1 MNFDDQLIRNRMRDD
16 SLERLVVWFWGAV
29 GGFLIGTVGCF
40 LSVNGG
46 FLALFADPLAGPDP
60 FLFDPFLSV

>member
-1 MNFDDQLIRNRMRDD
+1 MRDD

-46 FLALFADPLAGPDP
+46 FFALFADPLAGPDP